1 MPFPRWIAVPALVIV
16 AACTAPSSSE
26 TLGATVADGAL
37 ASIPQLPHVP
47 LCKEAAPGHARCF
60 AHVRTD
66 ASGQVVSNAAP
77 QGFGPSDLASAY
89 AIPSGGAGKTV
100 AIVDAFDDPNAE
112 TDLAT
117 YRAQFGLPPCTT
129 ANGCFH
135 KVDQTGGSNF
145 PQSDSDWG
153 GEISLDL
160 DMVSAVCPSCNIL
173 LVETTSDDL
182 SDLGAG
188 VNEAVALGATTV
200 SNSYG
205 GAEDSSVIQ
214 ESEQFYHHDGV
225 IVTASSGDGGFGVN
239 FPASSQY
246 VVGVGGTS
254 LVQSNATSRGWVEGA
269 WSGAGSGC
277 SQFIPKPSFQSDPGC
292 SQRTVADVSAIAD
305 PNTGVAVFDSF
316 GEGGWIILGGT
327 SVASPVVASMFAVT
341 GLDTKGVTAL
351 YGDPSLLF
359 DVTSGSNG
367 SCGGSYLCTAGPGYD
382 GPTGLGTPN
391 ATAWAGGGSSGS
403 SSSSGGGGTDA
414 GGGGSSSSGSSSGGG
429 SSGGSSS
436 GGSSSGSSGGGTDAG
451 GGSSDGPQVTLVSP
465 DDGATLP
472 ADSTVTLVAQVDD
485 SVALTQVVLQWQ
497 EPSGTVTVDCASPP
511 SGATCSQSADQ
522 FTWSFTGTTG
532 ARSWSVQATDANGVT
547 ASSATRSLTLGG
559 TASATPTVSFDSPSA
574 GATFDVGDGVTVLV
588 EADAPAGVSQV
599 WLDWS
604 SSAGDQQY
612 QLAFLGGTQWGITL
626 PPISGAGG
634 DGSRTLT
641 VTAYDPNDVTG
652 TATETIDVQ

>member
-1 MPFPRWIAVPALVIV
+1 MPLPRWIVVPALVIV
-16 AACTAPSSSE
+16 AACTSPSNPES
-26 TLGATVADGAL
+26 LGATAADGAL
-37 ASIPQLPHVP
+37 ASIPQLPHAP

-77 QGFGPSDLASAY
+77 QGFGPGDLASAY
-89 AIPSGGAGKTV
+89 AIPAGGGAGKTV

-135 KVDQTGGSNF
+135 KVDQNGGSNF
-145 PQSDSDWG
+145 PPSDSDWG
-153 GEISLDL
+153 GEISLDI
-160 DMVSAVCPSCNIL
+160 DMVSAICPSCNIL
-173 LVETTSDDL
+173 LVETNSDDL
-182 SDLGAG
+182 ADLGAG

-205 GAEDSSVIQ
+205 GAEDSSVAQ
-214 ESEQFYHHDGV
+214 ESEQLYHHDGV
-225 IVTASSGDGGFGVN
+225 VVTASSGDGGFGVN

-254 LVQSNATSRGWVEGA
+254 LVASSATSRGWVEGA
-269 WSGAGSGC
+269 WDGAGSGC
-277 SQFIPKPSFQSDPGC
+277 SQFIAKPSFQSDPGC
-292 SQRTVADVSAIAD
+292 GQRTVADVSAIAD

-341 GLDTKGVTAL
+341 GLSSKGVTAL

-391 ATAWAGGGSSGS
+391 ATAWAGGGSGGGS
-403 SSSSGGGGTDA
+403 SSGGGGTDAGGGGVDAGGGGSSSGGGGTDA
-414 GGGGSSSSGSSSGGG
+414 GGGGSG
-429 SSGGSSS
+429 
-436 GGSSSGSSGGGTDAG
+436 
-451 GGSSDGPQVTLVSP
+451 GPQVTLVSP

-472 ADSTVTLVAQVDD
+472 ASSLVTLVAQVDD
-485 SVALTQVVLQWQ
+485 SVALTQVVLLWQ

-511 SGATCSQSADQ
+511 GGVTCSQSGDEL
-522 FTWSFTGTTG
+522 TWSFTGTTG
-532 ARSWSVQATDANGVT
+532 ARSWSVQATDANGDT
-547 ASSATRSLTLGG
+547 ATSVTRSLTLGG

-574 GATFDVGDGVTVLV
+574 GDTFDVGDSVTVLV

-612 QLAFLGGTQWGITL
+612 SLAFLGGTQWGITL

-634 DGSRTLT
+634 DGPRTLT
-641 VTAYDPNDVTG
+641 ITAYDPNDVTG